1 MDFIAEGTKTVAGT
15 RRPEAGSLD
24 ERVML
29 RALDLAEMGRGLTS
43 PNPMVGAVVAFG
55 EEIVGEGF
63 HARAGGP
70 HAEVVA
76 LEGARKDPR
85 GATVYVNLEP
95 CSHQGRTPPCA
106 DMLVGK
112 GIARVVISMLDPN
125 PMVSGGGMSFLVDSG
140 VDVSVGP
147 FGELALKLNEA
158 YVKWITTRLPFV
170 TLKMAMSL
178 DGKVATRT
186 GDSKWISSERSRDDV
201 QEMRRASDA
210 VMVGIGTV
218 VQDDPRLT
226 VRAGEGGTGPLR
238 VVVDSLART
247 PLDSNVVDT
256 AVAPT
261 LIAVSDAA
269 PPDRVSRLSE
279 RGVEVVHLDAGGKV
293 DLTALLGLLG
303 DREVVSLQ
311 VEGGPELTRA
321 MWEAGLVDKLVFYY
335 APKVIAGCG
344 APGPIGGSG
353 IARMEEA
360 QPLVIDSVFE
370 MGPDF
375 KVVAYPEGV

>member
-1 MDFIAEGTKTVAGT
+1 MVAGT
-15 RRPEAGSLD
+15 RRPEAVTVD
-24 ERVML
+24 ETMML
-29 RALDLAEMGRGLTS
+29 RALDLAERGRGLTS
-43 PNPMVGAVVAFG
+43 PNPMVGAVVARG
-55 EEIVGEGF
+55 DEVIGEGF

-76 LEGARKDPR
+76 LEEAGVDPG
-85 GATVYVNLEP
+85 GATVYVTLEP

-106 DMLVGK
+106 GMLAEK
-112 GIARVVISMLDPN
+112 GVARVVMAMLDPN
-125 PMVSGGGMSFLVDSG
+125 PRVSGAGMSYLADAG

-147 FGELALKLNEA
+147 YGDYALRLNEA
-158 YVKWITTRLPFV
+158 YVKWITTGAPFV

-186 GDSKWISSERSRDDV
+186 GESKWISSEWSRADV

-218 VQDDPRLT
+218 TQDDPRLT
-226 VRAGEGGTGPLR
+226 VRTGAAGPGPLR

-247 PLDSNVVDT
+247 PLESNVADT
-256 AVAPT
+256 TEART
-261 LIAVSDAA
+261 LLAVSGAA
-269 PPDRVSRLSE
+269 PPERVSRLQE
-279 RGVEVVHLDAGGKV
+279 RGVEVVRLDAGGKV
-293 DLTALLGLLG
+293 DLAALLRLLG
-303 DREVVSLQ
+303 EREIVSLQ

-353 IARMEEA
+353 VARMEDA
-360 QPLVIDSVFE
+360 RPLRIDAVFE

-375 KVVAYPEGV
+375 KVVAYPEVD